1 MFEFDQPIVER
12 LLKIDEGFKRLY
24 NKHEELEQQIEEA
37 YTTGHLGD
45 DITMGKLKK
54 EKLLV
59 KDKLARLIEEQKQT
73 QASV

>member
-12 LLKIDEGFKRLY
+12 LLKIDESFKRLY
-24 NKHEELEQQIEEA
+24 DKHEELEQQIEDA

-45 DITMGKLKK
+45 DITMGNLKK

-59 KDKLARLIEEQKQT
+59 KDKLAKLIEAQKQDQT
-73 QASV
+73 TA

>member
-1 MFEFDQPIVER
+1 MFEYDQPIVER

-24 NKHEELEQQIEEA
+24 DKHEELEQQIEEA
-37 YTTGHLGD
+37 YTTGHFGD

-59 KDKLARLIEEQKQT
+59 KDKLARLIEAQKQS
-73 QASV
+73 QSPA